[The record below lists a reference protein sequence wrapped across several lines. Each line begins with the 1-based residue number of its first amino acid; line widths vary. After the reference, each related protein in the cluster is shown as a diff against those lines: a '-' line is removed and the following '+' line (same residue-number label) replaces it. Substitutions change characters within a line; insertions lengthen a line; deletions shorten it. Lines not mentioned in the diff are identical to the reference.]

1 MNIKIRLK
9 KSKSG
14 QAFIEFC
21 MCVPIV
27 IMLLFGLFDICKMN
41 VLRVQLQGFAQQAI
55 NIYSTN
61 DSSSQNPSVL
71 LSRTEKAMA
80 KSSTFCIKGRPE
92 GNCADPLEVK
102 FKLGIKSSGGT
113 WKAGDFACVR
123 GEIEYTPFYKAI
135 LKNGKTTLN
144 ATACSSIEHNGAIP
158 SASINRVYIIK

>member
-41 VLRVQLQGFAQQAI
+41 VLRVELQGFAQQAI

-61 DSSSQNPSVL
+61 DSDSQNPSLL
-71 LSRTEKAMA
+71 LSKTKEAMA

-92 GNCADPLEVK
+92 GNCADPLVVK

-113 WKAGDFACVR
+113 WKAGDIACVR

-144 ATACSSIEHNGAIP
+144 ATACSSIEHNGAVP
-158 SASINRVYIIK
+158 TSGDVYIIK

>member
-1 MNIKIRLK
+1 MKRKLK

-21 MCVPIV
+21 MCVPTV

-41 VLRVQLQGFAQQAI
+41 VLRVELQGFAQQAI

-61 DSSSQNPSVL
+61 DSYSKKPSYL
-71 LSRTEKAMA
+71 LGQTKLAMA
-80 KSSTFCIKGRPE
+80 KSSTFCINGRPE

-113 WKAGDFACVR
+113 WKAGDIACVR

-144 ATACSSIEHNGAIP
+144 ATACSSIEHNGAVP
-158 SASINRVYIIK
+158 TDEDVYIIK